1 MFLAVK
7 WLEFSMND
15 LNLLVCQKSSQ
26 KVKKV
31 FCSEQSCHGIR
42 AAQTRLPWS
51 QCACSKMPV

>member
-15 LNLLVCQKSSQ
+15 LNLLACQKSSQ

-51 QCACSKMPV
+51 QCA